1 MRKHFALLFYQLQE
15 EILEKYFGVILLTI
29 LCTLYRFRVTEKMC
43 TVIKWSI
50 LQNEGLKYI
59 VFLRINYKNKT

>member
-15 EILEKYFGVILLTI
+15 EILEKYFGLSLLTI
-29 LCTLYRFRVTEKMC
+29 LRTLYRFRVTGKMC

-50 LQNEGLKYI
+50 LQKEGLKYI
-59 VFLRINYKNKT
+59 VFLSINYKNKT